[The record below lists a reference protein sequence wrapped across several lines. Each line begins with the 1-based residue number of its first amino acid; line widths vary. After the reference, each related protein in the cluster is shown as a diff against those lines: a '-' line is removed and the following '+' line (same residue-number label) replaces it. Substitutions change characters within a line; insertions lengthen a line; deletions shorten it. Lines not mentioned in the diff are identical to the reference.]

1 MEVTVAV
8 LIKQELEGVTQ
19 ATYDA
24 VQGRLNA
31 EADPPAGLIV
41 HTSGPV
47 DGGWRIVDVW
57 ESAEDFQRF
66 AAERIRPAVMAF
78 AEEAGIE
85 PVEPQLTVRE
95 LYDVISP

>member
-8 LIKQELEGVTQ
+8 LVKQELEGVTQ
-19 ATYDA
+19 EMYDA

-31 EADPPAGLIV
+31 ETDPPAGLIV
-41 HTSGPV
+41 HASGPV

-57 ESAEDFQRF
+57 ESAEDFQSF
-66 AAERIRPAVMAF
+66 SDERIRPAVMAF
-78 AEEAGIE
+78 AQEAGIE
-85 PVEPQLTVRE
+85 PGAPQVTVSE